1 MNETYYNEINCIKK
15 AEVINTQN
23 SRLPHYFTTFYHLC
37 QRSGTLFS
45 LKAQTVNILSSERC
59 VIAVPAT
66 QLCCT
71 RVKATS
77 DANWTGVAVF
87 Q

>member
-15 AEVINTQN
+15 TEVINTQN
-23 SRLPHYFTTFYHLC
+23 SRLPHYFTFYHLC
-37 QRSGTLFS
+37 QRSVTFFFS
-45 LKAQTVNILSSERC
+45 LKAQMVNILSSAMYMI
-59 VIAVPAT
+59 VVPAT

-71 RVKATS
+71 RVKAAS
-77 DANWTGVAVF
+77 DTNWTGVAVF